1 MLSHKAIVHIV
12 STPVEVTVGRVR
24 TPRKLIG
31 VNVRVVSEKVM
42 RISEVPPGSTALV
55 CDSDGDLE
63 EQPLDQIAIDIER
76 AGSTVALLVADAWKI
91 SSLRFKAA
99 LLRAL
104 RGEPAEVSDL
114 MDRLVK
120 CWGAGQGR
128 SYRDSDKEDG
138 DVGAIAREAFD
149 FTATAYLT
157 FVKEPQQFGWKM
169 GSSPHTAAVAAMRRP
184 LQKAFETETPGA
196 WADPNDEGE
205 FVLEDEAESSS
216 NIMPTRRFN
225 ILLRECS
232 AALKARQQRNQSAA
246 HPLHNSDQE
255 TRNKMLD
262 LYRKAVAA
270 RLPIID
276 GFINLAKA
284 SVLHVE
290 EELANKVARDATNV
304 ASVLEIV
311 QL

>member
-1 MLSHKAIVHIV
+1 
-12 STPVEVTVGRVR
+12 
-24 TPRKLIG
+24 
-31 VNVRVVSEKVM
+31 
-42 RISEVPPGSTALV
+42 
-55 CDSDGDLE
+55 
-63 EQPLDQIAIDIER
+63 
-76 AGSTVALLVADAWKI
+76 
-91 SSLRFKAA
+91 
-99 LLRAL
+99 
-104 RGEPAEVSDL
+104 
-114 MDRLVK
+114 
-120 CWGAGQGR
+120 
-128 SYRDSDKEDG
+128 
-138 DVGAIAREAFD
+138 
-149 FTATAYLT
+149 
-157 FVKEPQQFGWKM
+157 
-169 GSSPHTAAVAAMRRP
+169 MRRP

-216 NIMPTRRFN
+216 NNMSTRRFN

-284 SVLHVE
+284 SVPHVE